1 MKKKAF
7 LVMAIA
13 VCCAVNYSC
22 TSDFEDEAVV
32 PAAKRTAAQTWSPE
46 VLQRARELGIIIV
59 DEDRQWN
66 NLTDEDVVFYLN
78 LLTEKGDSAFTPA
91 VAPAPKPMGMLRR
104 MSSNT
109 IEDVGSTTHHITWTK
124 KFECFYNNMDFD
136 VLISI
141 TWGMND
147 GRAEDPRGSYTITL
161 EDKNWEIDYS
171 SLSFGLT
178 ANGEDVDY
186 NLDGTITVKEIN
198 RGSDEDDGDKGVI
211 LWVHLK
217 GKAGK
222 NN

>member
-1 MKKKAF
+1 
-7 LVMAIA
+7 
-13 VCCAVNYSC
+13 
-22 TSDFEDEAVV
+22 
-32 PAAKRTAAQTWSPE
+32 
-46 VLQRARELGIIIV
+46 
-59 DEDRQWN
+59 
-66 NLTDEDVVFYLN
+66 
-78 LLTEKGDSAFTPA
+78 
-91 VAPAPKPMGMLRR
+91 

-109 IEDVGSTTHHITWTK
+109 IEGVGSTTHHITWTK
-124 KFECFYNNMDFD
+124 KFECSYNNMDFD